1 MIDKIKKPSQCWL
14 IWNKVQ
20 RDFTMSDAEIVWAS
34 FDKTI
39 RCFDMSRGGAMGDHN
54 RNGGKEHP
62 TQKPVKLYEW
72 LLMNYAKENDKIL
85 DTHGGSMSIA
95 IAVDNMNKI
104 NGMNLTLDLCE
115 LDEEYF
121 NAGVKR
127 VKNQVSQLKI
137 GF

>member
-1 MIDKIKKPSQCWL
+1 MGWIFWDKGQKL
-14 IWNKVQ
+14 
-20 RDFTMSDAEIVWAS
+20 TMSDGEIAYSS
-34 FDKTI
+34 FNKALRSI
-39 RCFDMSRGGAMGDHN
+39 VINRSLIGQSGGNIH
-54 RNGGKEHP
+54 R

-72 LLMNYAKENDKIL
+72 LLMNYAKEGDKIL